1 MATAA
6 WALTSVS
13 LALLVAF
20 LVLALYGR
28 FYLALVVGLLGQVTG
43 LVYGI
48 VAHSWV
54 NIGISAAGI
63 LLLLWSWWWTRGRRK
78 PVAKAV
84 GDESR
89 QLRDGLVRKVRQRR
103 VTRRGLSPEPSR

>member
-1 MATAA
+1 MTTAA
-6 WALTSVS
+6 WALTSVN
-13 LALLVAF
+13 LAFFVAF
-20 LVLALYGR
+20 MGLALYGR

-48 VAHSWV
+48 VVHSWI

-63 LLLLWSWWWTRGRRK
+63 LLMLWSWGWTRGRRK

-89 QLRDGLVRKVRQRR
+89 QLRDELVRKARQRR
-103 VTRRGLSPEPSR
+103 VTRRGVSPEPSR

>member
-1 MATAA
+1 MPTAA
-6 WALTSVS
+6 WALTSVN
-13 LALLVAF
+13 LAFFVAF
-20 LVLALYGR
+20 MGLALYGR

-48 VAHSWV
+48 VVHSWI

-63 LLLLWSWWWTRGRRK
+63 LLMLWSWWWTRGRRK

-103 VTRRGLSPEPSR
+103 TRRGLSPEPSR